1 MTSLDSGRSNQKRR
15 TRAAIMAAATAM
27 LQAGQTPT
35 LVEVAD
41 AAAVSRATAY
51 RYFSSQEHLL
61 AEAALELA
69 VPDIPG
75 QIVAAGNSAEVRLD
89 VAVGTTMTY
98 VFEHEKA
105 LRALLRQ
112 SLEAPDAGDEAP
124 RQRAGRRLGWAITA
138 LEPLAQQLSE
148 VQRHR
153 LVAALALYMGI
164 ETLVVLQDV
173 CGLDRAEAE
182 EVARWAA
189 QRLLAGALA
198 EGEAVGVPLPAL

>member
-198 EGEAVGVPLPAL
+198 EGEVVGVPLPAL